1 MASRRTSTSTSTWC
15 AACSATA
22 KLDAAKLPGTRW
34 VKLRDIYETCG
45 VGAATSALEAFG
57 ASLVEEMKTARENV
71 VEEIYD
77 GVEEESEVEDDA
89 TLGAAG

>member
-1 MASRRTSTSTSTWC
+1 M
-15 AACSATA
+15 
-22 KLDAAKLPGTRW
+22 PGTRW

-45 VGAATSALEAFG
+45 VGAATLALEAFD

-77 GVEEESEVEDDA
+77 DVEEESEVEDDA